1 VTDVLKT
8 CDLFEAALAMAKGL
22 AIASLEVEKNG
33 GDSSHPR
40 VTFVLEGPGAQA
52 LGLEYQAG
60 KAEANVSLLKMCVEH
75 LKRRMWAAID
85 GRPAGS
91 RRGPTA

>member
-1 VTDVLKT
+1 VSEVLKT

-22 AIASLEVEKNG
+22 AIASLEVDQDG
-33 GDSSHPR
+33 GGNSHPR

-85 GRPAGS
+85 GRTTDL
-91 RRGPTA
+91 RRVRQS